1 VPRGAVAGVAG
12 ASGAGKTTLLRLV
25 TGRLTPSAGSIECAP
40 AGIAWVSQRPY
51 FFQASVARNLRVARP
66 DATDGEL
73 WDALESVGLAEVVAD
88 IPGGLSTQI
97 GWDGA
102 ALSGGQ
108 ARRLALARSLLC
120 GAEMLVLDEPT
131 AHLDPETEA
140 NLIGVI
146 AGLAPERTIIVAS
159 HSQALLGRCSPVLC
173 LDPAPVGRMA
183 DVH

>member
-1 VPRGAVAGVAG
+1 MAG

-51 FFQASVARNLRVARP
+51 FFQASIAGNLRIARP
-66 DATDGEL
+66 DASGEEL
-73 WDALESVGLAEVVAD
+73 WDALWSVGLAEVVAG
-88 IPGGLSTQI
+88 IPGGLSTRI

-140 NLIGVI
+140 NMIEAI
-146 AGLAPERTIIVAS
+146 AGLAPERTIVVAS
-159 HSQALLGRCSPVLC
+159 HSPALLGRCSQVLC
-173 LDPAPVGRMA
+173 LDPAPVARIA
-183 DVH
+183 DAH

>member
-1 VPRGAVAGVAG
+1 M
-12 ASGAGKTTLLRLV
+12 
-25 TGRLTPSAGSIECAP
+25 
-40 AGIAWVSQRPY
+40 
-51 FFQASVARNLRVARP
+51 ARNLRIARP
-66 DATDGEL
+66 DATGDEL
-73 WDALESVGLAEVVAD
+73 WEALESVGLAEVVAG

-140 NLIGVI
+140 NMIEVI
-146 AGLAPERTIIVAS
+146 AGLAPERTIVVAS
-159 HSQALLGRCSPVLC
+159 HSRALLGRCSQVLC
-173 LDPAPVGRMA
+173 LDPAPVARMA
-183 DVH
+183 HAH